1 MSWIIVLSA
10 MPSERQREATAHEKS
25 FYVVFLSG
33 CMLTQWA
40 MANQIMMIKNF
51 FFFYWN
57 HPRCVSA
64 ARSTRS
70 INLKGHA
77 HAFWLMIAISFAR
90 ATNVAIVA
98 NGFRDDDLTVSFEF
112 VDAKKKKQKCSQTK
126 QIMTFLLL
134 RCHVCIWCTSLV

>member
-40 MANQIMMIKNF
+40 MANQIMMIKKI